1 MKKVLFC
8 LCVILSLH
16 AAVEAQED
24 IQAMLKQIAL
34 LGVYVKDLE
43 NAIDIA
49 KEGLTTIG
57 EIKNGEFNLHSLFFS
72 SLQKL
77 NPSVAKYSRIAEII
91 SDQLAIVSNFK
102 NLIKRL
108 NSSGRMTTSEIT
120 YISSVYD
127 NISRE
132 CTKSLNDLISVTT
145 DGKLEMTD
153 DERVRRIDGIWAGM
167 KDKYAFTQDF
177 TTRVDKLSSERDT
190 EIEENELLKTL
201 E

>member
-1 MKKVLFC
+1 MKKCWFC
-8 LCVILSLH
+8 LCIIFCFH
-16 AAVEAQED
+16 APVRAQED

-34 LGVYVKDLE
+34 LAVYVKELG

-49 KEGLTTIG
+49 RDGLTTIS
-57 EIKNGEFNLHSLFFS
+57 EIKNGEFNLHSLFFN
-72 SLQKL
+72 SLQRV
-77 NPSVAKYSRIAEII
+77 NPSVAKYSKIEEII
-91 SDQLAIVSNFK
+91 ADQLAIVSNFK
-102 NLIKRL
+102 NLTKRMT
-108 NSSGRMTTSEIT
+108 SSGRMTASEMS

-127 NISRE
+127 HISNE

-153 DERVRRIDGIWAGM
+153 DERVKRIDGIWTGM

-177 TTRVDKLSSERDT
+177 TTCTDQLSNERDR
-190 EIEENELLKTL
+190 EFRENKFLKTL